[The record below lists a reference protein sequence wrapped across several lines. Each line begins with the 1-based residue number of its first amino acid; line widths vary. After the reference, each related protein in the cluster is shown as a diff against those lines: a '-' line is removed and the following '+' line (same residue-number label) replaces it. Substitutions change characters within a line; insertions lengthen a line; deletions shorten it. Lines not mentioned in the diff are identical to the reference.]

1 LPIAEPTAAGLSP
14 PIAECRTNRCRLVLP
29 TAAGLSPP
37 TAESTAS
44 NTTTTTVI
52 VVTTAFGYTSATAS
66 VGANVGVVAIAATK
80 KK

>member
-1 LPIAEPTAAGLSP
+1 
-14 PIAECRTNRCRLVLP
+14 VLP